1 MALLGMAFS
10 AMAGP
15 VPQVRYTVS
24 PLNGESVLDSTLL
37 RQHVEFLCNPETGG
51 RATGT
56 PGAQSGWKTSSGSAN
71 WNPSPAPSSTV
82 SAPPKVLSAVT

>member
-1 MALLGMAFS
+1 MALLGMAYS

-56 PGAQSGWKTSSGSAN
+56 PGAQKTAL
-71 WNPSPAPSSTV
+71 W
-82 SAPPKVLSAVT
+82 LEEQFREC